1 MPSPSL
7 GASSLA
13 WEGGKSLRADSQLL
27 CKVGLGSC
35 PLWASFV
42 PGEMKSLDK
51 SIFRALIVRLRDFP
65 GRVQTCLIAPGRR
78 ASTSHTLSPSDLS
91 GEVKNFGVQSSS
103 LPFGELRAG

>member
-78 ASTSHTLSPSDLS
+78 ASTSHTLGPI
-91 GEVKNFGVQSSS
+91 
-103 LPFGELRAG
+103 